1 MLKNSDPTHII
12 TDACNRKSE
21 VIMKMSVL
29 QGDPGYTF
37 STGRESW
44 GCFYLYD
51 NVAIN

>member
-1 MLKNSDPTHII
+1 MLKNYDPALII
-12 TDACNRKSE
+12 TDDCNRKSE

-37 STGRESW
+37 RTGRESR
-44 GCFYLYD
+44 GCFCLYD